1 MKLNILLFFFI
12 SIIYSCTENNLKPI
26 DKVIKEKS
34 KIYKVKKHKNFN
46 QYWYDG
52 NAEITSYKLSQVRY
66 GEIHEGRAV
75 TIFVTE
81 DFLPE
86 KQVKADYQ
94 NEKNIPVLKLN
105 STKKFLTGVYPYS
118 LMTSTFSPVDNDIH
132 PLKITFSSQE
142 WCGNTFMQLNNRKN
156 FEIDFYSYFESNSDK
171 KLSLEKNILENS
183 FWNLARIN
191 PYQIKKGR
199 YKIIPSF
206 EFLALN
212 HKKIKPYDAEV
223 NLLKQDNLLNLTI
236 YYPELKRK
244 LILNLTEDFP
254 FTIESWEEHMVRG
267 EKKLVTKAEKIE
279 KIKVKYWNKNSNKDK
294 IIREKL
300 RI

>member
-34 KIYKVKKHKNFN
+34 KIYEVKKHKNFN

-254 FTIESWEEHMVRG
+254 FTIESWEEHIVRG
-267 EKKLVTKAEKIE
+267 EEKLVTKAEKIE

>member
-34 KIYKVKKHKNFN
+34 KIYEVKKHKNFN

-267 EKKLVTKAEKIE
+267 QKKLVTKAEKIE

>member
-12 SIIYSCTENNLKPI
+12 SIFYSCTENNHKPT
-26 DKVIKEKS
+26 DKEVKEKS
-34 KIYKVKKHKNFN
+34 KIYEVKKHKNFN

-142 WCGNTFMQLNNRKN
+142 WCGNTFMQLNNRKK

-171 KLSLEKNILENS
+171 KLSLEKNVLENS

-206 EFLALN
+206 EFLAFN

-254 FTIESWEEHMVRG
+254 FTIESWEEHILRG
-267 EKKLVTKAEKIE
+267 EKKLVTKAKKLE

>member
-34 KIYKVKKHKNFN
+34 KIYEVKKHKNFN

-171 KLSLEKNILENS
+171 KLSLEKNVLENS

-267 EKKLVTKAEKIE
+267 QKKLVTKAEKIE

>member
-12 SIIYSCTENNLKPI
+12 SIFYSCTENNLKPT
-26 DKVIKEKS
+26 DKVVKEKS
-34 KIYKVKKHKNFN
+34 KIYEVKKHENFN

-142 WCGNTFMQLNNRKN
+142 WCGNTFMQLNNRKK

-223 NLLKQDNLLNLTI
+223 NLLKQDNLLNLSI
-236 YYPELKRK
+236 YYP
-244 LILNLTEDFP
+244 
-254 FTIESWEEHMVRG
+254 
-267 EKKLVTKAEKIE
+267 
-279 KIKVKYWNKNSNKDK
+279 
-294 IIREKL
+294 
-300 RI
+300 

>member
-1 MKLNILLFFFI
+1 MKLNILLFLFI
-12 SIIYSCTENNLKPI
+12 SIFYSCTENNLKQT

-34 KIYKVKKHKNFN
+34 KIYEVKKHKNFN

-118 LMTSTFSPVDNDIH
+118 IMTSTFSPVYNDIH

-142 WCGNTFMQLNNRKN
+142 WCGNTFMQLNNRKK

-171 KLSLEKNILENS
+171 KKSLEKNVLENS

-212 HKKIKPYDAEV
+212 HKKIKPYNAEV

-254 FTIESWEEHMVRG
+254 FTIESWEEHIVRG

-279 KIKVKYWNKNSNKDK
+279 KIKIKYWNKNSNKDK

>member
-1 MKLNILLFFFI
+1 MKLNVLLFFFI
-12 SIIYSCTENNLKPI
+12 SIFYSCTENNLKPT
-26 DKVIKEKS
+26 DKVVKEKS
-34 KIYKVKKHKNFN
+34 KIYKVKKHENFN

-142 WCGNTFMQLNNRKN
+142 WCGNTFIQLNNRKK

-254 FTIESWEEHMVRG
+254 FTIESWEEHIVRG
-267 EKKLVTKAEKIE
+267 QKKLVTKAEKIE

-300 RI
+300 KI

>member
-66 GEIHEGRAV
+66 REIHEGRAV

-171 KLSLEKNILENS
+171 KLSLEKNVLENS

>member
-12 SIIYSCTENNLKPI
+12 SIFYSCTENNLKPT
-26 DKVIKEKS
+26 DKVVKEKS
-34 KIYKVKKHKNFN
+34 KIYEVKKHKNFN

-254 FTIESWEEHMVRG
+254 FTIESWEEHIVSG
-267 EKKLVTKAEKIE
+267 EKKLVTKAKKIE

>member
-171 KLSLEKNILENS
+171 KLSLEKNVLENS

>member
-34 KIYKVKKHKNFN
+34 KIYEVKKHKNFN

-171 KLSLEKNILENS
+171 KLSLEKNVLENS

-254 FTIESWEEHMVRG
+254 FTIESWEEHIVRG

>member
-1 MKLNILLFFFI
+1 MKLNILLFLFI
-12 SIIYSCTENNLKPI
+12 SIFYSCTENNHKPT
-26 DKVIKEKS
+26 DKEVKEKS

-267 EKKLVTKAEKIE
+267 QKKLVTKAEKIE

>member
-12 SIIYSCTENNLKPI
+12 SIFYSCTENNLKPT
-26 DKVIKEKS
+26 DKVVKEKS
-34 KIYKVKKHKNFN
+34 KIYEVKKHENFN

-171 KLSLEKNILENS
+171 KLSLEKNVLENS

-206 EFLALN
+206 EFLTLN

-267 EKKLVTKAEKIE
+267 QKKLVTKAEKIE

>member
-12 SIIYSCTENNLKPI
+12 SIFYSCTENNHKPT
-26 DKVIKEKS
+26 DKVVKEKS
-34 KIYKVKKHKNFN
+34 KIYEVKKHENFN

-212 HKKIKPYDAEV
+212 HKKIKPYNAEV

-267 EKKLVTKAEKIE
+267 QKKLVTKAEKIE

>member
-1 MKLNILLFFFI
+1 MKLNILLFLFI
-12 SIIYSCTENNLKPI
+12 SIFYSCTENNHKPT
-26 DKVIKEKS
+26 DKEVKEKS

-142 WCGNTFMQLNNRKN
+142 WCGNTFIQLNNRKK

-254 FTIESWEEHMVRG
+254 FTIESWEEHIVRG